1 MLLLSA
7 ALLLLPHAAAAATP
21 GAEVRPAP
29 HGKGKG
35 AFATVDFRRGERV
48 CSYEGE
54 QLSRSAVA
62 ARYGA
67 SGGGEYLFEVAAPSS
82 GNRAGLY
89 IDGRRSAHFS
99 RFVNHAEHGNC
110 RPRPVVLAGGAS
122 GRIDLVATRRIR
134 AGEELTFDYG
144 EVYWVCAADGPAAAT
159 DSRCESIRL
168 RRALRQRAPWLTGGG
183 PADAHGG
190 RLATARACLRGR
202 AVWQPCSRCERRSAS
217 HAQLASSPQ
226 AAAAAGRAER
236 RG

>member
-1 MLLLSA
+1 MCI
-7 ALLLLPHAAAAATP
+7 
-21 GAEVRPAP
+21 R
-29 HGKGKG
+29 
-35 AFATVDFRRGERV
+35 DR
-48 CSYEGE
+48 
-54 QLSRSAVA
+54 
-62 ARYGA
+62 
-67 SGGGEYLFEVAAPSS
+67 
-82 GNRAGLY
+82 Y

-168 RRALRQRAPWLTGGG
+168 RRALRQRAAWLTGGG

-190 RLATARACLRGR
+190 RLATAPAGLRPRRVAALFALRAHLTPSLRRHRRRQLQLDELSDEGR
-202 AVWQPCSRCERRSAS
+202 EALRVI
-217 HAQLASSPQ
+217 
-226 AAAAAGRAER
+226 AAGRALAGHLRSLTVSQRDEKGKR
-236 RG
+236 C